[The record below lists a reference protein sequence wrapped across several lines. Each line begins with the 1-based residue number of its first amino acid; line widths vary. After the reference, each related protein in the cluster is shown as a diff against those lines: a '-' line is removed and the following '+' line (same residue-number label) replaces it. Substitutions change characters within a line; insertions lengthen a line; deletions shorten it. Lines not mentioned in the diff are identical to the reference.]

1 MGRPSG
7 SRKVAN
13 FIIKFYDAAMNP
25 RIKISL
31 IKRRGTT
38 PINLTKYCYD
48 SKFHNI
54 AEIMARIYTVINSSS
69 NITKDRQTLANL
81 TKKQNEVID
90 LNTKAKNQVEIIKK
104 RISTL
109 QENTFNNQDSTSQI
123 ELELNTQIKKLIMLI
138 QENEVKIEK
147 LNKLITDLD
156 TKIKDSQGGRKSLNS
171 QQYAAACKH
180 MNKHENTEK
189 VIRMLEEHFYPVNS
203 LSN

>member
-1 MGRPSG
+1 MGGPSG

-31 IKRRGTT
+31 IKGRGTT

-54 AEIMARIYTVINSSS
+54 VEIMGRINTVINLSS
-69 NITKDRQTLANL
+69 NKDRQELANL
-81 TKKQNEVID
+81 KKKQTEVID
-90 LNTKAKNQVEIIKK
+90 LNTKAENQIEKIKN

-123 ELELNTQIKKLIMLI
+123 ELELNAQIKQLIMLI
-138 QENEVKIEK
+138 QENKVKIEK

>member
-31 IKRRGTT
+31 IKGRGNT

-54 AEIMARIYTVINSSS
+54 AEIMGRINTVINLSS
-69 NITKDRQTLANL
+69 NKDRQELANL
-81 TKKQNEVID
+81 KKKQTEVID
-90 LNTKAKNQVEIIKK
+90 LNTKAENQIEKIKN

-123 ELELNTQIKKLIMLI
+123 KQLIMLI
-138 QENEVKIEK
+138 QENKVKIEK

-156 TKIKDSQGGRKSLNS
+156 TKIKDSPGGRKSLNS

>member
-13 FIIKFYDAAMNP
+13 FIIKFYEAAMNP
-25 RIKISL
+25 QIRISH
-31 IKRRGTT
+31 IKGRGTT

-48 SKFHNI
+48 SEFHNI
-54 AEIMARIYTVINSSS
+54 AEIMGRINTVINLSS
-69 NITKDRQTLANL
+69 NKDRQELANL
-81 TKKQNEVID
+81 KKKQTEVID
-90 LNTKAKNQVEIIKK
+90 LNTKAENQIEKIKN

-109 QENTFNNQDSTSQI
+109 QENTFNNQDFTSQI
-123 ELELNTQIKKLIMLI
+123 ELELNTQIKQLIMLI
-138 QENEVKIEK
+138 QENKVKIEK
-147 LNKLITDLD
+147 LNKLITDLN

-189 VIRMLEEHFYPVNS
+189 VIRMLEEHFYPLNS

>member
-25 RIKISL
+25 KIKISH
-31 IKRRGTT
+31 IKGRGTT
-38 PINLTKYCYD
+38 QINLTKYCYD

-69 NITKDRQTLANL
+69 NITKDRQALANL

-109 QENTFNNQDSTSQI
+109 QENASDDPNTALTYK
-123 ELELNTQIKKLIMLI
+123 ELNTQIKQLTMLV
-138 QENEVKIEK
+138 QENTAKIEK
-147 LNKLITDLD
+147 LSVSITNLD
-156 TKIKDSQGGRKSLNS
+156 TKIKDSQGGRKSINS

-180 MNKHENTEK
+180 LNKHENTEK
-189 VIRMLEEHFYPVNS
+189 VIRMLEEHFYPLNS

>member
-25 RIKISL
+25 KIKISH
-31 IKRRGTT
+31 IKGRGTT
-38 PINLTKYCYD
+38 QINLTKYCYD

-69 NITKDRQTLANL
+69 NITKDRQALANL

-109 QENTFNNQDSTSQI
+109 QENASDDP
-123 ELELNTQIKKLIMLI
+123 NTQIKQLTMLI
-138 QENEVKIEK
+138 QENTAKIEK
-147 LNKLITDLD
+147 LSVSITNLD
-156 TKIKDSQGGRKSLNS
+156 TKIKDSQGGRKSINS

-180 MNKHENTEK
+180 LNKHENTEK
-189 VIRMLEEHFYPVNS
+189 VIRMLEEHFYPINS

>member
-25 RIKISL
+25 RIKISH
-31 IKRRGTT
+31 IKGRGTT
-38 PINLTKYCYD
+38 PINLTRYCYD

-69 NITKDRQTLANL
+69 NITKDRQALANL

-109 QENTFNNQDSTSQI
+109 QENASDDPNTALTYK
-123 ELELNTQIKKLIMLI
+123 ELNTQIKQLTMLI
-138 QENEVKIEK
+138 QENTAKIEK
-147 LNKLITDLD
+147 LSVSITNLD
-156 TKIKDSQGGRKSLNS
+156 TKIKDSQGGSKSINS

-180 MNKHENTEK
+180 LNINENTEK